1 MIASSITREDL
12 GELRLALA
20 KVSERL
26 TSSQSMMENLTRRYP
41 DLKKAA
47 AELKRESVSAEA
59 AIKRFMVEAR

>member
-1 MIASSITREDL
+1 MIASNITAEAL

-41 DLKKAA
+41 DLKESA
-47 AELKRESVSAEA
+47 AEIREKSASAEA